1 MGPILATLIGGRR
14 RSLGRVVLSNSSS
27 CAVMEAK
34 IDEPTKHVEKLG
46 CLTERAYHLELD
58 ATMIRHN
65 VKSLNKR
72 KGR

>member
-1 MGPILATLIGGRR
+1 
-14 RSLGRVVLSNSSS
+14 
-27 CAVMEAK
+27 MEAK

-58 ATMIRHN
+58 ATIIRHN